1 MTDER
6 SEDYIMC
13 DTPEKIQLFRLL
25 ALKASLKV
33 EIKTGMRRRG
43 RSSDAII
50 KEEYGFTGGKKKVL
64 QQFEDF
70 LKETYNMEEE

>member
-25 ALKASLKV
+25 ALKASLKL

-43 RSSDAII
+43 RSSYAII
-50 KEEYGFTGGKKKVL
+50 KEEFGFAGGKKKVL
-64 QQFEDF
+64 QQFED
-70 LKETYNMEEE
+70 LIKETYNTEEE

>member
-25 ALKASLKV
+25 ALKASLKL
-33 EIKTGMRRRG
+33 EINTRPRRGG
-43 RSSDAII
+43 RSSYAII
-50 KEEYGFTGGKKKVL
+50 QEQFGFTGGKKKVL

>member
-6 SEDYIMC
+6 TDDYIMC

-43 RSSDAII
+43 RSSYAII
-50 KEEYGFTGGKKKVL
+50 KEEFAFTGGKKKVL
-64 QQFEDF
+64 QQFENF

>member
-6 SEDYIMC
+6 TDDYIMC
-13 DTPEKIQLFRLL
+13 DTPEKIQFFRLL
-25 ALKASLKV
+25 ALKCALKV

-43 RSSDAII
+43 RSSYAII
-50 KEEYGFTGGKKKVL
+50 KEEFGFTGGKKKVL

>member
-6 SEDYIMC
+6 TDDYIMC

-25 ALKASLKV
+25 ALKASLRL

-43 RSSDAII
+43 RSSYAII
-50 KEEYGFTGGKKKVL
+50 KEEFGFKGNKKRVL
-64 QQFEDF
+64 QQFED
-70 LKETYNMEEE
+70 LLNETYNMEEK

>member
-6 SEDYIMC
+6 TDDYIMC

-25 ALKASLKV
+25 ALKSALKL
-33 EIKTGMRRRG
+33 EINTSMRRRG
-43 RSSDAII
+43 RSAYAII
-50 KEEYGFTGGKKKVL
+50 KEEFGFTGGKKKVL
-64 QQFEDF
+64 QQFEVF